1 MKILFL
7 IAGLLAFFQI
17 NAQTSKGNTWTV
29 EHNKTVRLTATGE
42 NEAKNTLTISS
53 AALKAEGQL
62 YIDYAETKPMK
73 DWKRTFAVFDE
84 KDNELMSYSG
94 SSFKISNGKLRSLA
108 SDGTTTI
115 KIYTWA
121 LPTDPELAARI
132 RIRRVHLCT
141 IELKS

>member
-7 IAGLLAFFQI
+7 IASLLGFFYIQ
-17 NAQTSKGNTWTV
+17 AQTAKSNTWTV
-29 EHNKTVRLTATGE
+29 EHNRAVLLKATGE
-42 NEAKNTLTISS
+42 NVAKNVVV
-53 AALKAEGQL
+53 LKAKDLKIEGQL
-62 YIDYAETKPMK
+62 YINYKEAEPLK

-108 SDGTTTI
+108 SDGIETI

-121 LPTDPELAARI
+121 LPTDPDLASRI

-141 IELKS
+141 VKLEP